1 MSFSDTR
8 KCKKAADNGK
18 AFNALLMDLSK
29 AFDCFDHEL
38 LITKLIAYGFSL
50 SALKPI
56 HDFLLNWKQWT
67 KINSSYSSW
76 HDIIFGAP
84 QGSVLGPILFPI
96 YTNVVSANNMDG
108 GFKYSEGATTK
119 LLKWFSDNLM
129 KSKLLGVKF
138 DHKLTFNSHI
148 SDLCKKASK
157 KVYALARVRP
167 YINISKRTETFS
179 FLPIICVR
187 QAEICLRQ
195 L

>member
-1 MSFSDTR
+1 MFFIIEDVDIASY
-8 KCKKAADNGK
+8 AVDNTS
-18 AFNALLMDLSK
+18 N
-29 AFDCFDHEL
+29 
-38 LITKLIAYGFSL
+38 
-50 SALKPI
+50 
-56 HDFLLNWKQWT
+56 
-67 KINSSYSSW
+67 
-76 HDIIFGAP
+76 
-84 QGSVLGPILFPI
+84 
-96 YTNVVSANNMDG
+96 VSANNMDG